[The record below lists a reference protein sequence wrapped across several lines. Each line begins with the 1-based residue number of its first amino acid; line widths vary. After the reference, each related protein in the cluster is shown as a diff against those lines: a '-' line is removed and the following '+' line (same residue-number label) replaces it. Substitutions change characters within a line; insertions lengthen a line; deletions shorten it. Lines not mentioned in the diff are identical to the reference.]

1 MVLKEINDID
11 KELTNQ
17 FELLANLTRNLSL
30 NEITQFKLKNA
41 GNVIPWN
48 DIVFSGIYLIE
59 IKNNKQFDT
68 YEEWIENF
76 KRQWEDERYLRK
88 FTPNLKK
95 MRIKAHSE
103 LKEWMP
109 IYIGKSKNIGSRI
122 HGHIYKELHK
132 TTFALKLMA
141 RENLHDHIFRLKVC
155 KVTVKN
161 YDAIVPRIEWQLRNR
176 INPLIGKQ

>member
-1 MVLKEINDID
+1 MQEIIVID
-11 KELTNQ
+11 KELTNL
-17 FELLANLTRNLSL
+17 FDSLANFTRNLNL
-30 NEITQFKLKNA
+30 CEIAQFKLENA
-41 GNVIPWN
+41 ANIIPWN
-48 DIVFSGIYLIE
+48 DIAFSGIYLIE
-59 IKNNKQFDT
+59 IKNNKRFDT

-76 KRQWEDERYLRK
+76 KSQWEDEKYLRK

-103 LKEWMP
+103 LEEWMP

-122 HGHIYKELHK
+122 HGHIYTELHK

-155 KVTVKN
+155 KVSVTN
-161 YDAIVPRIEWQLRNR
+161 YDAIVPQIERQLRNR

>member
-1 MVLKEINDID
+1 LQKINDID

-17 FELLANLTRNLSL
+17 FNILSKLTNQFDLT
-30 NEITQFKLKNA
+30 EIAQFKLENA
-41 GNVIPWN
+41 ADKIPWD
-48 DIVFSGIYLIE
+48 DIVHSGIYLFE
-59 IKNNKQFDT
+59 IKNNKEFDT
-68 YEEWIENF
+68 YETWIDNL
-76 KRQWEDERYLRK
+76 KQVWEDERYLRK

-95 MRIKAHSE
+95 VRIKAHTE

-109 IYIGKSKNIGSRI
+109 LYIGKSKNLGSRI

-141 RENLHDHIFRLKVC
+141 RENLHDHTFRLKVC
-155 KVTVKN
+155 KVSVTN
-161 YDAIVPRIEWQLRNR
+161 YDAIVPRIEWQLRNK